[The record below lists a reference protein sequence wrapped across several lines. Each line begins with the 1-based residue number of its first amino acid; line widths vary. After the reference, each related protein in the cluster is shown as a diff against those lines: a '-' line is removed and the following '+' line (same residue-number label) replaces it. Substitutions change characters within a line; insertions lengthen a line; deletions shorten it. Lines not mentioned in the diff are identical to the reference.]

1 MFRLLKLVLEM
12 FGNSVSHDA
21 AKRVAL
27 RHGRTIPRRSDFDE
41 IRKERQDLQIES
53 IKIYS

>member
-53 IKIYS
+53 MKIYC